1 MTGILAL
8 QAGLPPVFE
17 PKSRAGC
24 ALVAPSSDNPPSDQ
38 MAGLPERHRSIAIA
52 CVLAA
57 MALVVLD
64 AAIVNVALPTLA
76 QSLHATSANAVLTV
90 TAYQMALVMALLPS
104 AALGESIGLRRVFT
118 SGIIV
123 FTVSSLLCAAAP
135 SLPWL
140 IAARFA
146 QGLGG
151 AAIMALGVPLLRFA
165 VPPGQFGTAIGWNA
179 LTVALCAAV
188 GPTLGALILSAASWP
203 WLFAVNIPLGIMA
216 LVATRSLPIVS
227 GSARP
232 IDWVSAGLSMVTVAA
247 LVIGAELIPA
257 WPAISAAL
265 ALVSVV
271 ALPILFRRER
281 PKLAPLVPLD
291 LLGNASFRISVLAS
305 ICCFTGQAMAM
316 VALPFYLQHNL
327 GQTPMLAGL
336 YMTPWPLAVA
346 VAAPITSRLAKSVST
361 AWLCAAGGV
370 LLAIGLA
377 AASLWPLAHD
387 LLPLAVFT
395 MMCGLGFGLFQVPNN
410 QNMFLAAP
418 RERSAAAGGMQGT
431 ARLAGQTAGAVIMT
445 LLLTLT
451 PAETSPRLGLGIG
464 AVLTMLA
471 GIISLLRILPLDA
484 RPSLDLRD
492 SQGTSA

>member
-1 MTGILAL
+1 MTGVWAPPPGEPPLRKPMPHTGFGLVASPP
-8 QAGLPPVFE
+8 AGLPP
-17 PKSRAGC
+17 
-24 ALVAPSSDNPPSDQ
+24 DQ
-38 MAGLPERHRSIAIA
+38 GSGLPGRHRSIAIA

-76 QSLHATSANAVLTV
+76 QSLQATSAHAVLTV
-90 TAYQMALVMALLPS
+90 TAYQMALVMALLPC

-118 SGIIV
+118 AGTLV
-123 FTVSSLLCAAAP
+123 FTVASLLCSVAP

-140 IAARFA
+140 VAARFV

-151 AAIMALGVPLLRFA
+151 AAIMALGVPLLRFT
-165 VPPGQFGTAIGWNA
+165 VPSSQFGTAIGWNA

-188 GPTLGALILSAASWP
+188 GPTLGALILSAARWP

-216 LVATRSLPIVS
+216 LVATRSLPIVA
-227 GSARP
+227 GSARR
-232 IDWVSAGLSMVTVAA
+232 IDWVSAVFAMLTVAGV
-247 LVIGAELIPA
+247 VIGAELIPA
-257 WPAISAAL
+257 WPTVSAAL
-265 ALVSVV
+265 ILVSVV
-271 ALPILFRRER
+271 AIPILVRRER
-281 PKLAPLVPLD
+281 SRVAPLVPLD
-291 LLGNASFRISVLAS
+291 LLSEGSFRISVIAS
-305 ICCFTGQAMAM
+305 ICCFAGQASAM

-327 GQTPMLAGL
+327 GQTPMSAGL

-346 VAAPITSRLAKSVST
+346 VAAPVTSRLARSVST
-361 AWLCAAGGV
+361 AGLCGAGGL

-377 AASLWPLAHD
+377 AASLWPLAGD
-387 LLPLAVFT
+387 PLPIAAFT

-445 LLLTLT
+445 LLLTLA
-451 PAETSPRLGLGIG
+451 PAETAPRLGLGIA
-464 AVLTMLA
+464 AVFALMA
-471 GIISLLRILPLDA
+471 GIISLRRVRSSGALPSFE
-484 RPSLDLRD
+484 PQD
-492 SQGTSA
+492 STGKSQ